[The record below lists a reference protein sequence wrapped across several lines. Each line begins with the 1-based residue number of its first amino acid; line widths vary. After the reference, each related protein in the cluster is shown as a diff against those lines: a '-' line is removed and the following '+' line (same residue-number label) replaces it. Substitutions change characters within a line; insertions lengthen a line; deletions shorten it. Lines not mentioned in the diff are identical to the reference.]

1 MMVSRSVIVLIVMSV
16 FSTGAFA
23 QPYSHGPRQI
33 GEVVLDELLV
43 GRNSLLVK
51 VGSNGCTSKTSFRI
65 DSKKEEGITPI
76 APHYILSVHRI
87 RPDECKAIVDEGVLI
102 FWELDNDLG
111 IKGNFTFS
119 VRNMVYSVSSGFH
132 SDDDSLLS
140 IIKKSF
146 SIGGTPRSG
155 TEQDGNPKGTR
166 P

>member
-1 MMVSRSVIVLIVMSV
+1 MVFRIVNVLIFMSA

-23 QPYSHGPRQI
+23 QPYSHGPRQT

-65 DSKKEEGITPI
+65 DTKREEGITPI
-76 APHYILSVHRI
+76 APHYILTLDRI
-87 RPDECKAIVDEGVLI
+87 VPDECKAIVEEGVLI

-111 IKGNFTFS
+111 LKGNFTFS
-119 VRNMVYSVSSGFH
+119 VRNMVYSTTSGFH
-132 SDDDSLLS
+132 PDDDSLLS

-155 TEQDGNPKGTR
+155 AEPNSNPQGTR

>member
-1 MMVSRSVIVLIVMSV
+1 MVFRTVIVVIVVSV
-16 FSTGAFA
+16 FSTGALA
-23 QPYSHGPRQI
+23 QQYSHGPRQT

-51 VGSNGCTSKTSFRI
+51 VGSNGCTGKTSFRI

-76 APHYILSVHRI
+76 APHYVLIVDRI
-87 RPDECKAIVDEGVLI
+87 RPDECKAIVDEGMLI
-102 FWELDNDLG
+102 LWDLDNDLG
-111 IKGNFTFS
+111 LKGNFTFS
-119 VRNMVYSVSSGFH
+119 VRNMVYSTSSGFH

-146 SIGGTPRSG
+146 SIDGTPRSG
-155 TEQDGNPKGTR
+155 PAPDNTPKGAR